1 MRIRKLHDWPTDAR
15 AAVAL
20 QKRLAPRVR
29 LTALPTRLRLIA
41 GTDVAFSRYGRRVI
55 AGVVLWDLKTGQ
67 VLETHVATVACT
79 FPYVPGL
86 LSFRELPGLLEALRA
101 LRHRPDAVLCDAQGI
116 AHPRRLGLATHL
128 GLWLGLPTVGCAKSR
143 LCGMHDEVGAEKG
156 ARAALWDGDER
167 LGVVLRT
174 RTGVKPLYVSPG
186 HLCDLDGAAELT
198 LRCATRYRLPEPTR
212 LAHLL
217 VSRAR

>member
-15 AAVAL
+15 AAIAL

-29 LTALPTRLRLIA
+29 LTALPARLRLIG
-41 GTDVAFSRYGRRVI
+41 GTDVAFSRDGRQVI
-55 AGVVLWDLKTGQ
+55 AGAVLWDLKTGE
-67 VLETHVATVACT
+67 VLETRVATTACT

-86 LSFRELPGLLEALRA
+86 LSFRELPGLLEALRVA
-101 LRHRPDAVLCDAQGI
+101 QQCVGRVSQGAQGF
-116 AHPRRLGLATHL
+116 AHPRRLGLAAHL

-143 LCGMHDEVGAEKG
+143 LCGTHDEVGAEKG
-156 ARAALWDGDER
+156 ARAALWDGDEQ

-174 RTGVKPLYVSPG
+174 RTGVRPLYVSPG